1 MVLEIVDPT
10 STEIEHLASVDVQFS
25 GTHIGGGIYL
35 ATNHNPDTDDRIREA
50 IPQRSLNGEAEA
62 HNATEIDY
70 VVAAGADPNS
80 YREDTNGDGTPDFPF
95 AGFDTSLF
103 HGDRLTSTGE
113 FYDGPAA
120 SMLIAND
127 PNDLSGS
134 VTITGYPSAANSL
147 DGTDGTLHQ
156 TFGTLS
162 TGGYTEQTVGAD
174 AGGYFTIDDAE
185 AVGGMSGG
193 GTFLD
198 FDPNGDGALETYL
211 IATTSRTGTIDLPGP
226 NDPTIVQSTS
236 LSPQYANLAAAIES
250 LTGLDART
258 ADDFARMTLLSAQTL
273 GSSLTTVQG
282 QFFNEDIYGGINADT
297 LLGAGGDD
305 YIFGADGADSIDG
318 GTGTD
323 TIDGGSGSDTLSGG
337 AGADWFA
344 GSGLGGGSTD
354 VVTDFEATG
363 GDVIDLSSF
372 FATLDDVV
380 AATTDQGDGSILI
393 SLPIG
398 SGGGAVQVLN
408 TTIAD
413 LSTTN
418 VNVVCFTAGTLIA
431 TINGLRPVQDLTV
444 GDRVIT
450 MDNGYQEIRWIG
462 SNRVLP
468 AGLSANPKL
477 VPIRIQA
484 GALGGGMPEQDLLVS
499 QQHRVL
505 VRSQIAKRMF
515 GTNEVLIP
523 ANKLLAI
530 DGIDIALDTEATGV
544 EYWHFLFDA
553 HQVVWSNGAPTESL
567 FTGPEAL
574 KSVSPE
580 AREEIFTLF
589 PEIALPGYVASSG
602 RYIPERGKLMKELVQ
617 RHLKNHKP
625 LA

>member
-1 MVLEIVDPT
+1 MALEIVDPT
-10 STEIEHLASVDVQFS
+10 STKIEHLASVDVQFS

-35 ATNHNPDTDDRIREA
+35 ATNHNPDTNGRIREA

-80 YREDTNGDGTPDFPF
+80 YREDTNGDGIPDVPF

-103 HGDRLTSTGE
+103 YGASLTSTGA
-113 FYDGPAA
+113 FYNGPAV

-147 DGTDGTLHQ
+147 DGTDGTLQQ

-162 TGGYTEQTVGAD
+162 TGGYTEQTVGTD
-174 AGGYFTIDDAE
+174 TGGYFTIADAE

-198 FDPNGDGALETYL
+198 FDPDGDGALETYL
-211 IATTSRTGTIDLPGP
+211 IATTSRAGTIDLPGP
-226 NDPTIVQSTS
+226 NDATFVQSTS
-236 LSPQYANLAAAIES
+236 LSPHYADLAATIEG

-282 QFFNEDIYGGINADT
+282 EFFHEDIYGGINADT

-305 YIFGADGADSIDG
+305 YIFG
-318 GTGTD
+318 GTGAD
-323 TIDGGSGSDTLSGG
+323 TIDGGSGADTLSGG
-337 AGADWFA
+337 AGADWFV

-354 VVTDFEATG
+354 VVTDFEATD
-363 GDVIDLSSF
+363 GDIIDLSSF

-380 AATTDQGDGSILI
+380 AATTELVDGSILI
-393 SLPIG
+393 SLPIAF
-398 SGGGAVQVLN
+398 GGGAVQVYG

-413 LSTTN
+413 LSATN
-418 VNVVCFTAGTLIA
+418 VSVVCFTAGTLIA

-450 MDNGYQEIRWIG
+450 MDNGYQDIRWIG
-462 SNRVLP
+462 SNRVRA
-468 AGLSANPKL
+468 AGLRANPKL
-477 VPIRIQA
+477 VPIRIRA
-484 GALGGGMPEQDLLVS
+484 GALGNGTPEQDLLVS
-499 QQHRVL
+499 RQHRVV

-523 ANKLLAI
+523 ANKLLAF
-530 DGIDIALDTEATGV
+530 DGIDIASDAEETGV

-553 HQVVWSNGAPTESL
+553 HQIVWSNGAPTESM
-567 FTGPEAL
+567 FTGPDAL
-574 KSVSPE
+574 RSVNPE

-589 PEIALPGYVASSG
+589 PEIALPGYMASSA
-602 RYIPERGKLMKELVQ
+602 RHIPEQGKLMKELIQ
-617 RHLKNHKP
+617 RHQKNHKP